1 MKYDFND
8 VDTLCQ
14 VRNAL
19 MQLMNEIDIELYS
32 FSGFEKDVVP
42 FFSQLHDK
50 ILDYTKSERFSLLK
64 DYFFQTCRDS
74 AFEPIDSTVLNYIN
88 YLAKKRYSRKLLHV
102 SDKTAATTVVE
113 VSLRRTLHRAEIEY
127 DYINNQYFV

>member
-8 VDTLCQ
+8 VETLCK
-14 VRNAL
+14 VHDSL
-19 MQLMNEIDIELYS
+19 MVLMNEIDTILYQ
-32 FSGFEKDVVP
+32 FSDLGKDVVP

-88 YLAKKRYSRKLLHV
+88 FLAKKPYSRKLLHV
-102 SDKTAATTVVE
+102 SDKTVASDTVIMA
-113 VSLRRTLHRAEIEY
+113 LRQMLSSIESEY
-127 DYINNQYFV
+127 DYINEQYFV